1 LDQEG
6 GEKEGSQGEA
16 VVQGGK
22 FTANGRG
29 LGLAVKREHCLE
41 NNIILAFFVVYFEE
55 KCSAFCVSPCWDAPS
70 DPVLNLGV

>member
-1 LDQEG
+1 MDQEG

-41 NNIILAFFVVYFEE
+41 NNIILAFFVVYLAVFL
-55 KCSAFCVSPCWDAPS
+55 
-70 DPVLNLGV
+70 VLYSCGKS